1 MALSSIL
8 VQLTDAMASHA
19 AETGHFQTVN
29 QHEPKNSPGHGLR
42 AALWVQTFRPAR
54 RSGLAST
61 SMRLEYRLRIYQNM
75 LMEPQDS
82 IDPAVLAAADACL
95 AAYSSNFTLGGLVR
109 QVDLLG
115 SDGNPLSATAGYL
128 AIDNKMYRV
137 MDLTI
142 PLVINDVYDQE
153 A

>member
-1 MALSSIL
+1 MALTSIL
-8 VQLTDAMASHA
+8 TQLTDAMVSHA
-19 AETGHFQTVN
+19 MATGMFQTVN

-42 AALWVQTFRPAR
+42 AALWAQNYRPAR
-54 RSGLAST
+54 RSGLAAT
-61 SMRLEYRLRIYQNM
+61 SMRLEFRLRIYQNM

-82 IDPAVLAAADACL
+82 IDPTVLAAADACF
-95 AAYSSNFTLGGLVR
+95 AAYSSGFTLGGLVR

-128 AIDNKMYRV
+128 AIDNKMFRV

-142 PLVINDVYDQE
+142 PLVLNDVYDQE

>member
-1 MALSSIL
+1 MGL
-8 VQLTDAMASHA
+8 VAVLGPVTDAMVSHA
-19 AETGHFQTVN
+19 TASGHFQSVN
-29 QHEPKNSPGHGLR
+29 QHEPKNSPGNGLR
-42 AALWVQTFRPAR
+42 AALWAQTFRPAR
-54 RSGLAST
+54 RSGLRST

-75 LMEPQDS
+75 LMEPQDA
-82 IDPAVLAAADACL
+82 IDPTVLAAADAMF
-95 AAYSSNFTLGGLVR
+95 AAYSADFTLGGLIR

-128 AIDNKMYRV
+128 AIDNKMNRV

-142 PLVINDVYDQE
+142 PLVLNDVYDQE